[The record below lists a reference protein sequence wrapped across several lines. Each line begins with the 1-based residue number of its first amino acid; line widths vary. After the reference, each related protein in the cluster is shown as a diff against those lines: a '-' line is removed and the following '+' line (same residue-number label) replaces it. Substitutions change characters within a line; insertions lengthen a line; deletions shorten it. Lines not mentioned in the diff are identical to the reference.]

1 MHSSVLKLLPFTI
14 HHAIKSIK
22 SITAPAAG
30 TGALFGCCGAITTA
44 GGAQITGGGA
54 GLWRAPAQFNP
65 HLPILLYGLEVCP
78 LNNNYDLRS
87 LDFTVT
93 RLLMKLFRTS
103 NKDVIN
109 ECCYYFNFKL
119 PSEILPGRFDRFI

>member
-1 MHSSVLKLLPFTI
+1 MRSVVKYKSCLIPREKL
-14 HHAIKSIK
+14 
-22 SITAPAAG
+22 
-30 TGALFGCCGAITTA
+30 
-44 GGAQITGGGA
+44 
-54 GLWRAPAQFNP
+54 
-65 HLPILLYGLEVCP
+65 
-78 LNNNYDLRS
+78 D

-119 PSEILPGRFDRFI
+119 PSEILPGRFDRFVSFEN